1 MTKLIRAVPFT
12 FQRSDILEFYRRV
25 SFSFSDQL
33 ANSMAEL
40 SRAKKET
47 VLPAYLSSLQD
58 MVDIIKKLLSR
69 AVAVVLL
76 SMVFF
81 SHVPLRKSFKSRL
94 KSSSD
99 KASLAFCY
107 LPGKYSTPA
116 IISRILK
123 LWLWFF
129 EGNFKNSKKSQKQTQ
144 NKL

>member
-1 MTKLIRAVPFT
+1 MYDAEIIIALQKKIFMTKLIRVLPFT

-25 SFSFSDQL
+25 SVSLNDQL

-69 AVAVVLL
+69 AVAVVSVLL

-81 SHVPLRKSFKSRL
+81 
-94 KSSSD
+94 
-99 KASLAFCY
+99 LAR
-107 LPGKYSTPA
+107 PSP
-116 IISRILK
+116 
-123 LWLWFF
+123 
-129 EGNFKNSKKSQKQTQ
+129 
-144 NKL
+144 

>member
-1 MTKLIRAVPFT
+1 MTKLIRAVLFT

-69 AVAVVLL
+69 AVAVVSVLL

-81 SHVPLRKSFKSRL
+81 SHVPLRKSFKSCL
-94 KSSSD
+94 K
-99 KASLAFCY
+99 
-107 LPGKYSTPA
+107 
-116 IISRILK
+116 K
-123 LWLWFF
+123 LFRQSFSGLLLLTRKIFHPRH
-129 EGNFKNSKKSQKQTQ
+129 NF
-144 NKL
+144 

>member
-25 SFSFSDQL
+25 SVSLNDQL

-47 VLPAYLSSLQD
+47 VLPAYLSSLQG

-69 AVAVVLL
+69 AVAVVSVLL

-81 SHVPLRKSFKSRL
+81 
-94 KSSSD
+94 
-99 KASLAFCY
+99 LAC
-107 LPGKYSTPA
+107 PPP
-116 IISRILK
+116 
-123 LWLWFF
+123 
-129 EGNFKNSKKSQKQTQ
+129 
-144 NKL
+144 

>member
-58 MVDIIKKLLSR
+58 KVDIIKKLFSR
-69 AVAVVLL
+69 AVAVVSAFL

-81 SHVPLRKSFKSRL
+81 LACPSR
-94 KSSSD
+94 
-99 KASLAFCY
+99 
-107 LPGKYSTPA
+107 
-116 IISRILK
+116 
-123 LWLWFF
+123 
-129 EGNFKNSKKSQKQTQ
+129 
-144 NKL
+144 